1 MRARHVTS
9 EREYRSPF
17 GAVQL
22 GGTVSLSIDVWEDD
36 VTFCT
41 LRVWTDAHGEE
52 LIEMRG
58 AEHAGGLRF
67 TATYKPA
74 ETGVVWYSFDI
85 EASDGAVWRYGAREG
100 WVTGE
105 GAFAYGDPPSFQITV
120 FSPRARQPRWY
131 REGIVYQIFP
141 DRFARGEDWRERA
154 ADTLAVRRKGGPDRE
169 VLEDWDTPPTYRRLE
184 NGDVACW
191 DFYGGT
197 LEGIREKLG
206 YLEDLG
212 VTAIYLNPIFEAA
225 SNHRYDTADY
235 LRIDPLLGD
244 EESFRALYL
253 KQEAG
258 ADYLV
263 SQLFFD
269 NEDFYRFREKCL
281 RHRVRLPIVAGIMPF
296 TSVKQIQRMAFTCG
310 ASIPAKVVKR
320 LVLAGDDP
328 ADQARAGVEYACE
341 QLCDL
346 AANGVDGLHVYSMNK
361 PSVAH
366 AAHEALLACDYL
378 EA

>member
-1 MRARHVTS
+1 MRIIDKLAAGQTFSFEIFPPKGELPLETAYEVAREMAQDRPDWISVTYS
-9 EREYRSPF
+9 
-17 GAVQL
+17 
-22 GGTVSLSIDVWEDD
+22 
-36 VTFCT
+36 
-41 LRVWTDAHGEE
+41 
-52 LIEMRG
+52 
-58 AEHAGGLRF
+58 AGGSGNSAN
-67 TATYKPA
+67 TVPIAA
-74 ETGVVWYSFDI
+74 SFD
-85 EASDGAVWRYGAREG
+85 R
-100 WVTGE
+100 
-105 GAFAYGDPPSFQITV
+105 
-120 FSPRARQPRWY
+120 
-131 REGIVYQIFP
+131 
-141 DRFARGEDWRERA
+141 
-154 ADTLAVRRKGGPDRE
+154 
-169 VLEDWDTPPTYRRLE
+169 
-184 NGDVACW
+184 
-191 DFYGGT
+191 
-197 LEGIREKLG
+197 
-206 YLEDLG
+206 DLG
-212 VTAIYLNPIFEAA
+212 VTALAHLTCLGSTCADVDAYAASLADAGVENVLALRGDRAPGREARDFAHASDLIAYLRDRGSDLCIGAACYPEGHVESPTEQESFEA
-225 SNHRYDTADY
+225 
-235 LRIDPLLGD
+235 
-244 EESFRALYL
+244 LYK

-366 AAHEALLACDYL
+366 AAREALLACGYL

>member
-1 MRARHVTS
+1 MRIIDKLASGQTFSFEIFPPKGEMPLETAYAVASEMAADRPDWISVTYS
-9 EREYRSPF
+9 
-17 GAVQL
+17 
-22 GGTVSLSIDVWEDD
+22 
-36 VTFCT
+36 
-41 LRVWTDAHGEE
+41 
-52 LIEMRG
+52 
-58 AEHAGGLRF
+58 AGGSGNSAN
-67 TATYKPA
+67 TVPIAA
-74 ETGVVWYSFDI
+74 SI
-85 EASDGAVWRYGAREG
+85 ER
-100 WVTGE
+100 
-105 GAFAYGDPPSFQITV
+105 
-120 FSPRARQPRWY
+120 
-131 REGIVYQIFP
+131 
-141 DRFARGEDWRERA
+141 
-154 ADTLAVRRKGGPDRE
+154 
-169 VLEDWDTPPTYRRLE
+169 
-184 NGDVACW
+184 
-191 DFYGGT
+191 
-197 LEGIREKLG
+197 
-206 YLEDLG
+206 DLG
-212 VTAIYLNPIFEAA
+212 VTALAHLTCLGSSCADVDAYVAALEDAGIENVLALRGDRAPGREARDFAHASDLIAYLRGRGSGLCIGAACYPEGHVESPTEQESFEA
-225 SNHRYDTADY
+225 
-235 LRIDPLLGD
+235 
-244 EESFRALYL
+244 LYK

-269 NEDFYRFREKCL
+269 NEAFYRFREKCL

-366 AAHEALLACDYL
+366 AAREALLACGYL

>member
-1 MRARHVTS
+1 MRIIDKLASGQTFSFEIFPPKGEMPLETAYAVASEMAADRPDWISVTYS
-9 EREYRSPF
+9 
-17 GAVQL
+17 
-22 GGTVSLSIDVWEDD
+22 
-36 VTFCT
+36 
-41 LRVWTDAHGEE
+41 
-52 LIEMRG
+52 
-58 AEHAGGLRF
+58 AGGSGNSAN
-67 TATYKPA
+67 TVPIAA
-74 ETGVVWYSFDI
+74 SI
-85 EASDGAVWRYGAREG
+85 ER
-100 WVTGE
+100 
-105 GAFAYGDPPSFQITV
+105 
-120 FSPRARQPRWY
+120 
-131 REGIVYQIFP
+131 
-141 DRFARGEDWRERA
+141 
-154 ADTLAVRRKGGPDRE
+154 
-169 VLEDWDTPPTYRRLE
+169 
-184 NGDVACW
+184 
-191 DFYGGT
+191 
-197 LEGIREKLG
+197 
-206 YLEDLG
+206 DLG
-212 VTAIYLNPIFEAA
+212 VTALAHLTCLGSSCADVDAYVAARGDAGIENVLALRGDRTPGREARDFAHASDLIAYLRGRGSGLCIGAACYPEGHVESPTEQESFEA
-225 SNHRYDTADY
+225 
-235 LRIDPLLGD
+235 
-244 EESFRALYL
+244 LYK

-281 RHRVRLPIVAGIMPF
+281 RHRVRLPIIAGIMPF

-366 AAHEALLACDYL
+366 AAREALLACGYL